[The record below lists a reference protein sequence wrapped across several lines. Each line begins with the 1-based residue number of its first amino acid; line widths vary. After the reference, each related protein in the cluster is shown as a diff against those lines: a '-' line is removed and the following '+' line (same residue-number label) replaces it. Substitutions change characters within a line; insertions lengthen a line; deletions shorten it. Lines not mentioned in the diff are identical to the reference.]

1 MKKAIAWSLC
11 ALWMGVIFM
20 MSAAPGDVSSAQ
32 SSLVTQLVLSVLS
45 RLPGGGNVPS
55 DQLEHVIRKGAH
67 MAEYAILF
75 LLYARALRLS
85 GAKRPQIIAFILSVL
100 YAATDEFHQGFTAG
114 RAPMLCDVGIDALG
128 AGIGWLMRAVYG
140 RIRGEGKTQKD

>member
-32 SSLVTQLVLSVLS
+32 SSLVTQLVLRALS
-45 RLPGGGNVPS
+45 YFPGGADVPA
-55 DQLEHVIRKGAH
+55 DHLEHVVRKGAH
-67 MAEYAILF
+67 MAEYAVLF

-85 GAKRPQIIAFILSVL
+85 GAKRPSFIAFILSVL

-114 RAPMLCDVGIDALG
+114 RAPMLSDVGIDAIG
-128 AGIGWLMRAVYG
+128 AGIGWLMRAAYG
-140 RIRGEGKTQKD
+140 RIRRKIETQKD